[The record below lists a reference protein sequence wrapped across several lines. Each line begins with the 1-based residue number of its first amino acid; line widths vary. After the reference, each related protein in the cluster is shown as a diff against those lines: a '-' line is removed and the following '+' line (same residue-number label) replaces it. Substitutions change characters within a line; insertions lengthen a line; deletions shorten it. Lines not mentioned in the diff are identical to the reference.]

1 VDGELAI
8 TDSSAAQ
15 RTAAIGDRDHVLDD
29 GAEQTIMAGLSE
41 NTRRAY
47 ERAWANF
54 VDWCEQNA
62 RRPLPASEE
71 TLVSYVHHLTAN
83 TDCAPS
89 SASVAMAAIRRAHR
103 MRRPPVPWAESEYVT
118 AALRGLRNVRI
129 EQGYR
134 PKRAAAARTDVVRR
148 LADTCDVATPTGVRD
163 RVILLLGYRFA
174 ARRSELGVL
183 RIGDLTFTPQGLE
196 VYLAKSKTDQD
207 GHGAITVIPHGANPD
222 YCTVRAT
229 KAWVDLMAASGI
241 KEGALIRPVRY
252 GNIQQKGV
260 SAAYRMS
267 GTAIEQIFKRAV
279 ERAELDPAELN
290 GKLVPHSL
298 RRGWAT
304 DARAAGGDI
313 VEIARGGRW
322 SKRSAVVLD
331 YMDDVDRWR
340 TTPNAKIDL

>member
-1 VDGELAI
+1 MDDELAI
-8 TDSSAAQ
+8 IGGSEPVRSAGA
-15 RTAAIGDRDHVLDD
+15 RDRIVDD
-29 GAEQTIMAGLSE
+29 GAEQTVMAGLAE

-47 ERAWANF
+47 ERAWSDFAT
-54 VDWCEQNA
+54 WCGQND
-62 RRPLPASEE
+62 RNPLPASEE
-71 TLVSYVHHLTAN
+71 TLVSYLHHLTVN

-89 SASVAMAAIRRAHR
+89 SAGVAMAAIRRAHR
-103 MRRPPVPWAESEYVT
+103 MHRPPVPWAESEYVT
-118 AALRGLRNVRI
+118 AALRGLKNVRI

-134 PKRAAAARTDVVRR
+134 PRRAAAARTDVVRQ
-148 LADTCDVATPTGVRD
+148 LADTCDLGTPTGVRD
-163 RVILLLGYRFA
+163 RAILLLGYRFA

-183 RIGDLTFTPQGLE
+183 RIGDLTFTSQGLE

-207 GHGAITVIPHGANPD
+207 GHGAVTVIPYSANPE
-222 YCTVRAT
+222 YCTVRAA
-229 KAWVDLMAASGI
+229 KAWVDLLAAEGV
-241 KEGALIRPVRY
+241 KEGALFRPVRY
-252 GNIQQKGV
+252 GKVQQKGIGT
-260 SAAYRMS
+260 AYRMS
-267 GTAIEQIFKRAV
+267 GTAVEQIFKRAV
-279 ERAELDPAELN
+279 ELADIDPAELN

-340 TTPNAKIDL
+340 STPNAKIDL